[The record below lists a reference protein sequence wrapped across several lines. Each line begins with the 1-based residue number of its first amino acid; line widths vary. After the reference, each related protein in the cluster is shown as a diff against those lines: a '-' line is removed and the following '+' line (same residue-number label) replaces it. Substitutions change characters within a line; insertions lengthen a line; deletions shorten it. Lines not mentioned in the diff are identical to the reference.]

1 MEQGESSNQK
11 PTAIFTNELSN
22 FSDTRSYQPGDTLKR
37 IHWKL
42 SSKLQNIQVKNF
54 EIGTQPETLLF
65 IETIPFSLEGMARYR
80 VEDQI
85 IECSIAVVYH
95 ILSKWLPMQLIYY
108 DTNRQHFTGK
118 DAHDFKRFYE
128 YIGTLSFNSLFPMD
142 AILQMESL
150 QINRGSSII
159 IIIHHLSY
167 NLFNR
172 LYQYKQ
178 SGIFPMVLYIQD
190 QEYIEQDTTEM
201 LEELNEK
208 GIPSITVHTDQSLD
222 KVLEAWIS

>member
-1 MEQGESSNQK
+1 
-11 PTAIFTNELSN
+11 
-22 FSDTRSYQPGDTLKR
+22 
-37 IHWKL
+37 
-42 SSKLQNIQVKNF
+42 
-54 EIGTQPETLLF
+54 
-65 IETIPFSLEGMARYR
+65 
-80 VEDQI
+80 
-85 IECSIAVVYH
+85 
-95 ILSKWLPMQLIYY
+95 
-108 DTNRQHFTGK
+108 
-118 DAHDFKRFYE
+118 
-128 YIGTLSFNSLFPMD
+128 MD